1 MQGRMNDEKIQII
14 SSHFPLPNGNQHDSI
29 GMWDGIF
36 KPRLLSVLA
45 RAHRSL
51 LLPARPP

>member
-14 SSHFPLPNGNQHDSI
+14 SSHFPLPDGNQHDSI

-36 KPRLLSVLA
+36 KPRLLSLLT